1 MSKPIS
7 KSIYKIA
14 ENNESTRVVIFTEYL
29 KIDGEIRLPEKP
41 CDECHDDIL
50 TLENAIICRLKDYCE
65 CDGED
70 CDCNDY
76 VCFRYDWLNVSVDDI
91 VAFSILK

>member
-7 KSIYKIA
+7 KAIYKIA
-14 ENNESTRVVIFTEYL
+14 QTNSSTRIVLFTQYL
-29 KIDGEIRLPEKP
+29 KIDGEIILPEKA
-41 CDECHDDIL
+41 CDQCHEDIL
-50 TLENAIICRLKDYCE
+50 TLTNALVCRLKDYCE

-70 CDCNDY
+70 CDCHDY
-76 VCFRYDWLNVSVDDI
+76 VCFRYDWLNVNIDGI

>member
-14 ENNESTRVVIFTEYL
+14 EKNDSSRIVIFTEYL
-29 KIDGEIRLPEKP
+29 KIDGEIMLPEKS
-41 CDECHDDIL
+41 CDECHEDIL
-50 TLENAIICRLKDYCE
+50 VINNAMVCRLKDYCE
-65 CDGED
+65 CQEDD

-76 VCFRYDWLNVSVDDI
+76 VCFKYDWLNVNVDEI
-91 VAFSILK
+91 VAFTILK